1 MASDTQTMI
10 CLDIAVDHRIR
21 RLLKPVPRY
30 ATKGVS
36 THVSLLEQEGQSLQ
50 VPGAEIQVT
59 AQLAGPPVKGGIAVM
74 LQQPRNNHPFERG
87 LDAVIDD
94 CETLR
99 ALEEMFSVV
108 SCGTLDLREDITVV
122 DLLPYVS
129 GKPRDVDDTRLKSAF
144 RTSNATICAK
154 SPDVLLCAGRI
165 IMPLA
170 RAKIVKEN
178 SYKLECIG
186 IGERFGRKWPVEAR
200 IRNEEQ
206 RGFVNFLKVNGF
218 HPSHAMNYHSHFS
231 LLRQLLI
238 LAGAEA
244 CGRYREDWRES
255 EWMDDLRQSCK
266 EYTSLTAT
274 PSTIPRMPMSPGQA
288 ETGPSSAKYLPEYA
302 ELYSKILDDINES
315 VGNFMSTTQGYVDLR
330 DSALSEKCN
339 DANLILRQMLR
350 LKERG
355 RLESEAWKE
364 RKNKAALE
372 QAAADTSRFTT
383 GAFNFV
389 KRPATKAATAPPQE
403 TPLATTLRRNLG
415 PISECVTGG
424 QPRKKLELELHGA
437 ANGFLQL
444 AVDIETLLLD
454 LLCKREAAPDAQGQE
469 DLLSE
474 QLSGLTLAPAA
485 ATATTGAS
493 CL

>member
-1 MASDTQTMI
+1 MASDAQTEI

-21 RLLKPVPRY
+21 KLLKPVPRY
-30 ATKGVS
+30 ATETS
-36 THVSLLEQEGQSLQ
+36 THVSRLEQEGRSLQ
-50 VPGAEIQVT
+50 LPSAEIQVT

-74 LQQPRNNHPFERG
+74 LQQPRNNHPFEQG
-87 LDAVIDD
+87 LEAVIDD

-99 ALEEMFSVV
+99 ALEEIFSVV
-108 SCGTLDLREDITVV
+108 SCGTLNFREDITVV

-129 GKPRDVDDTRLKSAF
+129 GRPRDVDDTRLKSAF

-154 SPDVLLCAGRI
+154 NPDVLLCAGRI
-165 IMPLA
+165 MMPFA

-178 SYKLECIG
+178 SYVLECIG

-200 IRNEEQ
+200 IRNMEQ
-206 RGFVNFLKVNGF
+206 RGFVHFLKVNGF

-238 LAGAEA
+238 LVGAEA
-244 CGRYREDWRES
+244 CGRYREDWRGS
-255 EWMDDLRQSCK
+255 EWMDGLRQRCQ

-274 PSTIPRMPMSPGQA
+274 PSTIPQMSMSPGRA

-302 ELYSKILDDINES
+302 ELYSKTLDDISES
-315 VGNFMSTTQGYVDLR
+315 VGNFISTTQGYVDLR
-330 DSALSEKCN
+330 DSAISEKCN

-355 RLESEAWKE
+355 WLESEVWKE

-372 QAAADTSRFTT
+372 QAAADTSQFTIGT
-383 GAFNFV
+383 YNFV
-389 KRPATKAATAPPQE
+389 KRPATKAATPPPQE
-403 TPLATTLRRNLG
+403 TPLATTLRQSLDS
-415 PISECVTGG
+415 ISECVTVG
-424 QPRKKLELELHGA
+424 QPRKKIELDLHGA

-444 AVDIETLLLD
+444 AVNIETLLLD
-454 LLCKREAAPDAQGQE
+454 LLCKKEAALQPQGQE

-474 QLSGLTLAPAA
+474 QLGGLTLGPGM
-485 ATATTGAS
+485 GA
-493 CL
+493 LRV